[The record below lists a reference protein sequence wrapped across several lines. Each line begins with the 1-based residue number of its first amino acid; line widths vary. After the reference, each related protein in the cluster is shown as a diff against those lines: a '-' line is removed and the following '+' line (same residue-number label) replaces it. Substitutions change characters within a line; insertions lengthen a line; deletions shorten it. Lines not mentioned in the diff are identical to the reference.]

1 MTIFYNLIIN
11 PGSTSTKTAIF
22 ENEKLLFKE
31 TLRHSDE
38 EIAKFDSIASQKDFR
53 KNVILNFIKEKN
65 FDIKKLSSVVG
76 RGGLLKPLKSGTYRV
91 NEKMLRDLEEAKRGE
106 HASNLGALIAY
117 EIASELNIPA
127 FIVDPVS
134 VDEYGKLAYY
144 SGLKG
149 LERESLSHALNTK
162 AVAKRYAK
170 EIGKNYNKLNLIVAH
185 LGSGISVSAHTD
197 GQMIDVTNSMEEG
210 AFSPERSGSVPCVKL
225 AKLCFSGK
233 YSLKDVINMLFRKG
247 GVYSYLGTKDFSK
260 VMEMVNNGDEKAK
273 EVVEAMAYQI
283 AKEIGAMSTVL
294 KGKVD
299 VIIFTGGMAH
309 DKYFVN
315 LIKNRVSHL
324 TDKIKVYAGE
334 DELQALNEGA
344 LRVLNGEE
352 EVMNYE

>member
-1 MTIFYNLIIN
+1 MVFYNLVIN

-31 TLRHSDE
+31 TLRHGDE
-38 EIAKFDSIASQKDFR
+38 ELSKFDSIASQKDFR
-53 KNVILNFIKEKN
+53 KGVILNFIKEKN

-76 RGGLLKPLKSGTYRV
+76 RGGLLKPLKSGTYLV
-91 NEKMLRDLEEAKRGE
+91 NDAMLKDLEEAKRGE
-106 HASNLGALIAY
+106 HASNLGGLIAY

-170 EIGKNYNKLNLIVAH
+170 EVGKDYRALNLIVAH
-185 LGSGISVSAHTD
+185 LGSGISVSAHTG

-225 AKLCFSGK
+225 AKLCFSGE
-233 YSLKDVINMLFRKG
+233 YTLKDVINMLFRKG
-247 GVYSYLGTKDFSK
+247 GMYSYLGTKDFAK
-260 VMEMVNNGDEKAK
+260 VMEMVERGDEKAK
-273 EVVEAMAYQI
+273 EVVDAMAYQI
-283 AKEIGAMSTVL
+283 AKEIGAMATVL

-299 VIIFTGGMAH
+299 AIIFTGGMAY
-309 DKYFVN
+309 DKYFIDILKERTSFISN
-315 LIKNRVSHL
+315 E
-324 TDKIKVYAGE
+324 IKVFAGE

-344 LRVLNGEE
+344 LRVLRKEE

>member
-1 MTIFYNLIIN
+1 MAFYNLVIN

-31 TLRHSDE
+31 TLRHKDE
-38 EIAKFDSIASQKDFR
+38 ELSSFDSIASQKDFR
-53 KNVILNFIKEKN
+53 KNVILSFVKKN
-65 FDIKKLSSVVG
+65 GFDIEKLSSVVG

-91 NEKMLRDLEEAKRGE
+91 NEKMLKDLTEAKRGE
-106 HASNLGALIAY
+106 HASNLGGLIAY

-170 EIGKNYNKLNLIVAH
+170 ERGKNYKDLKLIVAH
-185 LGSGISVSAHTD
+185 LGSGISVSAHIE
-197 GQMIDVTNSMEEG
+197 GKMIDVTNSMEEG
-210 AFSPERSGSVPCVKL
+210 AFSPERAGTVPCVKL

-233 YSLKDVINMLFRKG
+233 YDLKDVITMLFKKG
-247 GVYSYLGTKDFSK
+247 GIYSYLGTKDFSK
-260 VMEMVNNGDEKAK
+260 VMDMVNSGNSEAK
-273 EVVEAMAYQI
+273 EVVDAMAYQI
-283 AKEIGAMSTVL
+283 AKEIGAMATVL

-299 VIIFTGGMAH
+299 AIIFTGGMAY
-309 DKYFVN
+309 DKYFTDLLKDRTSFISEN
-315 LIKNRVSHL
+315 IK
-324 TDKIKVYAGE
+324 IYPGE

-344 LRVLNGEE
+344 LRVLNSEE
-352 EVMNYE
+352 EVMEYE